1 MSFLLGWRALGKRL
15 SKEFDGCFSQLLFG
29 ELLNEVL
36 FNTLEK
42 SSSNCFIEDDL

>member
-15 SKEFDGCFSQLLFG
+15 SEEFDGCFSQLLFG